1 MVNAIWSFG
10 WFTVAVFLTKIMRYF
25 WVWVIIIFY
34 PLRGVFRRNRQTFDL
49 HVPCIVCGA
58 TFFELAVIVLVL
70 QLSLVF
76 VANPQSIPVMMDWL
90 RGLLIEKAKTFSR
103 IVCLLSIKKLW
114 DMDFKY
120 VDFKRGISL
129 SKYLKS
135 AENCSMASSQ
145 PSWSNMPKHLSVTLL
160 KLSRATVSFR
170 HFADTLA
177 SISMLSNLSML
188 FSSFLTWFPSN
199 FPPASH
205 FDGCSLHLTNQR
217 QWCCSQEVFVAF
229 YWDSQK
235 CG

>member
-1 MVNAIWSFG
+1 MWCHIFWAGCHSPFPSALSCICYQPTKHPSHDG
-10 WFTVAVFLTKIMRYF
+10 LTQRTAHWKS
-25 WVWVIIIFY
+25 
-34 PLRGVFRRNRQTFDL
+34 QDL
-49 HVPCIVCGA
+49 
-58 TFFELAVIVLVL
+58 F
-70 QLSLVF
+70 QDSLP
-76 VANPQSIPVMMDWL
+76 A
-90 RGLLIEKAKTFSR
+90 
-103 IVCLLSIKKLW
+103 SIKKLW

-120 VDFKRGISL
+120 VDFKRGTSL

-135 AENCSMASSQ
+135 AENCSMAFSQ